1 MTSKSHWI
9 PAAGISLALLA
20 FLGTSAHAQT
30 VTLLSYA
37 AKFVC
42 GPRNLDSS
50 VVRGFYE
57 TSVNIH
63 NPHFVRVAAR
73 KKAVIALPQS
83 SPPGPISKFVP
94 EVLPPDGAVGVT
106 CRDIRVLFD
115 PPVPAATFIEGFL
128 VVHVPR
134 VTPLDVTDV
143 ITARNRAGADID
155 VESIMV
161 LEVTPKSIEP
171 QPAP

>member
-20 FLGTSAHAQT
+20 FLGTSVHAQT
-30 VTLLSYA
+30 LTLLSYA

-42 GPRNLDSS
+42 GPRNIDSS

-63 NPHFVRVAAR
+63 NPHFVRVVAR

-94 EVLPPDGAVGVT
+94 EALGPTERLGS
-106 CRDIRVLFD
+106 L
-115 PPVPAATFIEGFL
+115 
-128 VVHVPR
+128 
-134 VTPLDVTDV
+134 
-143 ITARNRAGADID
+143 AG
-155 VESIMV
+155 
-161 LEVTPKSIEP
+161 T
-171 QPAP
+171 